1 MKKTASS
8 QGSAPPRSKTTSGSN
23 LAPPDLDVPRP
34 DLIADWRAL
43 KAEQPSLRARDAAAR
58 LGVSEA
64 ELLAARTD
72 VEVSRLD
79 GPWDQ
84 LVGGLSRLGPVMA
97 LTRNDHAVHEKVCRF
112 DHVTVCGGVGHALG
126 DNLDLRVFFDHWHHG
141 FAVTESLPD
150 RARRS
155 LQFFD
160 AAGTAIHKVYL
171 RGNRAADAFSGLT
184 RNHRHAGSTLGQ
196 AANGEATRLHQLSG
210 RDGDP
215 SRLPDRR
222 FSPEH
227 HDDEHGLFRGPA
239 GDRVEHFRSAPG
251 YAARRVP
258 KDSFQVALRHA
269 AETGLPVTLVVGNP
283 GAVQVHA
290 GPVRRLKQV
299 GPWFN
304 VLDPGFSLH
313 LRTGGIAT
321 AWVLQAP
328 TRDGIAIS
336 LDIIAADGCEI
347 ARLSGSSGTGD
358 EKTSEWQALV
368 ASLSDVPDQ

>member
-1 MKKTASS
+1 MKKTTASQKS
-8 QGSAPPRSKTTSGSN
+8 MPPRTGATSDPHPAPPK
-23 LAPPDLDVPRP
+23 LDAPQP
-34 DLIADWRAL
+34 DLIARWQAL
-43 KAEQPSLRARDAAAR
+43 KANEPNLRARDAAAR

-79 GPWDQ
+79 GPWEQ
-84 LVGGLSRLGPVMA
+84 LVGGLARLGPVMA

-112 DHVTVCGGVGHALG
+112 DNVTVCGGIGRALG
-126 DNLDLRVFFDHWHHG
+126 DDLDLLVFFEHWHHG
-141 FAVTESLPD
+141 FAVTESLPN

-160 AAGTAIHKVYL
+160 AAGTAVHKIYL
-171 RGNRAADAFSGLT
+171 RGNGNEDTFRALA
-184 RNHRHAGSTLGQ
+184 RKHRHARSTPSQ
-196 AANGEATRLHQLSG
+196 AASGEATRLRPSG
-210 RDGDP
+210 RNSGP
-215 SRLPDRR
+215 SHMSDRR
-222 FSPEH
+222 FSPEQYG
-227 HDDEHGLFRGPA
+227 DDRGLLPEPA
-239 GDRVEHFRSAPG
+239 GDRVEFFRSAPG

-258 KDSFQVALRHA
+258 DDSFQVSLRHA

-313 LRTGGIAT
+313 LRADGIAA

-328 TRDGIAIS
+328 TRDGVAIS
-336 LDIIAADGCEI
+336 LEIFAADGREI
-347 ARLSGSSGTGD
+347 ARLSGSSTGD
-358 EKTSEWQALV
+358 AKTGDWQALA
-368 ASLSDVPDQ
+368 ASLRDSRDH

>member
-8 QGSAPPRSKTTSGSN
+8 QGCTPPRPETTSGSN
-23 LAPPDLDVPRP
+23 LALPHLDVPRP
-34 DLIADWRAL
+34 DLIARWQAL
-43 KAEQPSLRARDAAAR
+43 TAEEPSLRARDAAAR

-112 DHVTVCGGVGHALG
+112 DHVTVCGGVGQTLG
-126 DNLDLRVFFDHWHHG
+126 DGLELRVFFDHWHHG
-141 FAVTESLPD
+141 FAVTESLTN
-150 RARRS
+150 RTRRS

-171 RGNRAADAFSGLT
+171 RGNRGADAFGALT
-184 RNHRHAGSTLGQ
+184 GKHRHAGSTPGQ
-196 AANGEATRLHQLSG
+196 AASGEETRLQLSG
-210 RDGDP
+210 RNSDP
-215 SRLPDRR
+215 ARLPDRR
-222 FSPEH
+222 SSPERY
-227 HDDEHGLFRGPA
+227 DDEYGSFRGPA
-239 GDRVEHFRSAPG
+239 RDRVEFFQSAPG

-258 KDSFQVALRHA
+258 DDSFQVSLQHA
-269 AETGLPVTLVVGNP
+269 AETGLPVTLVVGSP

-299 GPWFN
+299 GSWFN

-313 LRTGGIAT
+313 LRTEGIAT
-321 AWVLQAP
+321 AWVLQTP
-328 TRDGIAIS
+328 TRDGVAIS
-336 LDIIAADGCEI
+336 LEIFAADGREI
-347 ARLSGSSGTGD
+347 ARLSGSRTGG
-358 EKTSEWQALV
+358 ERAGEWQALA
-368 ASLSDVPDQ
+368 ASLSDAPDH

>member
-8 QGSAPPRSKTTSGSN
+8 QGCAAPQSDTTSSSN
-23 LAPPDLDVPRP
+23 LAPPSLDVPRP
-34 DLIADWRAL
+34 DLIARWQALRA
-43 KAEQPSLRARDAAAR
+43 EEPSLRARDAAAR

-64 ELLAARTD
+64 ELLATRTD

-79 GPWDQ
+79 GPWDR

-112 DHVTVCGGVGHALG
+112 ERVTVCSGVGQTLG
-126 DNLDLRVFFDHWHHG
+126 DDLDLRVFFDHWHYG
-141 FAVTESLPD
+141 FAVTESLPN

-171 RGNRAADAFSGLT
+171 RGNRGTDAFSALA
-184 RNHRHAGSTLGQ
+184 RKHRHAGSMPGQ
-196 AANGEATRLHQLSG
+196 AASGEATRLQLSG
-210 RDGDP
+210 RNSDP

-239 GDRVEHFRSAPG
+239 ADRVEFFRSAPG

-258 KDSFQVALRHA
+258 DDSFQVSLRHA
-269 AETGLPVTLVVGNP
+269 AETGLPVTLVVGNL

-313 LRTGGIAT
+313 LRTGGIAA

-328 TRDGIAIS
+328 PRNGVAIS
-336 LDIIAADGCEI
+336 LEIFAADGCEI
-347 ARLSGSSGTGD
+347 ARLSGGSGTGH
-358 EKTSEWQALV
+358 EQASEWEALV
-368 ASLSDVPDQ
+368 ASLSDAPDH